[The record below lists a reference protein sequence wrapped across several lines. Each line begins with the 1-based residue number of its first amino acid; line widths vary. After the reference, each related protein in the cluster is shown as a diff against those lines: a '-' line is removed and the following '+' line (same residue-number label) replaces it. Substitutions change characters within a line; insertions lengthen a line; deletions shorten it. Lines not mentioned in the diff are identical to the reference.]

1 MNSVRTAVGILALC
15 ALGSLGYK
23 AARADDMVS
32 FATGGYATGLRTM
45 DTMHMIDT
53 DKDGTVSQEEW
64 TAFQNRV
71 FSAMDKNNTGF
82 IDAKEFYGEPMDMA
96 SVAPGAFIRGLRTKA
111 MFNKIGPDAEGK
123 ISREQF
129 LRYQQ
134 KIFDMMDHDQTKRL
148 TAGEFI
154 LKTH

>member
-1 MNSVRTAVGILALC
+1 MQAIQSRLLIAILAAMTCLT
-15 ALGSLGYK
+15 ATL
-23 AARADDMVS
+23 ARADDMVS

-64 TAFQNRV
+64 TAFQNKV
-71 FSAMDKNNTGF
+71 FSMLDKNNTGF
-82 IDAKEFYGEPMDMA
+82 IDAKEFYGDPMNQV
-96 SVAPGAFIRGLRTKA
+96 SFAPGAFITGLRTKA
-111 MFNKIGPDAEGK
+111 MFEKMGPDANGR

-129 LRYQQ
+129 LTYQQ
-134 KIFDMMDHDQTKRL
+134 HIFDMMDMDHNKRL

-154 LKTH
+154 LKH